1 MRKHQF
7 LIYLFVLIMLFSVIG
22 CKGNFEEPVGSPTME
37 AEVSMTPA
45 PTPTPVPTP
54 TPLPFEANIV
64 DIPDEGTVNE
74 MALDTLE
81 EEPFFVEITNT
92 DEVVLVEFWRADS
105 AYCAEVSE
113 RLVELSQEMGIKIV
127 RVNVDEN
134 PKLADRYGL
143 VALPAVY
150 VFLGGEQVDAQ
161 LGAAP
166 YDVYKALVE
175 KYQ

>member
-1 MRKHQF
+1 MRKYQF
-7 LIYLFVLIMLFSVIG
+7 LIYFMIIIMLFSVIG
-22 CKGNFEEPVGSPTME
+22 CKGSTDDPVGSPTV
-37 AEVSMTPA
+37 EVKTSATPA

-64 DIPDEGTVNE
+64 DIPAEGAVME
-74 MALDTLE
+74 MELETLE

-92 DEVVLVEFWRADS
+92 EDVVLVEFWREDS

-113 RLVELSQEMGIKIV
+113 TLVKLSQELGIKIV

-134 PKLADRYGL
+134 PMLADGYGL

-150 VFLGGEQVDAQ
+150 VFLGGVQADAQ